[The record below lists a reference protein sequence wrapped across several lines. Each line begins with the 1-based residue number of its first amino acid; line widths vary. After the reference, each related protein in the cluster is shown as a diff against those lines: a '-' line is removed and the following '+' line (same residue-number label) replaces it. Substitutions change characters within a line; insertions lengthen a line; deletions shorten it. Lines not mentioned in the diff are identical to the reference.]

1 MNTTGKLL
9 GLAVVISMSIAMP
22 LTVKAGSAD
31 KINREKVLQEF
42 KAADLNKDGYV
53 DENEYKRYVEKE
65 FDSMKKGM
73 KNEARKKQGEEFV
86 VTGKE
91 KKQTMKLRTFLNG
104 RLRFFN
110 EADANKDRLLSLQE
124 FTEMEMMDPV
134 R

>member
-1 MNTTGKLL
+1 MNGIGKWLVF
-9 GLAVVISMSIAMP
+9 AVMISMFLP
-22 LTVKAGSAD
+22 LKVGAVEKV
-31 KINREKVLQEF
+31 NREKMLQEF

-53 DENEYKRYVEKE
+53 SESEYKRYIEKKFE
-65 FDSMKKGM
+65 SEETAPKKESS
-73 KNEARKKQGEEFV
+73 KRQGEEFV

-91 KKQTMKLRTFLNG
+91 KEERIKFKTFLNG

-124 FTEMEMMDPV
+124 YTRMMMIDPV